1 MSKIHPSF
9 FFVPRENLY
18 TGEETP
24 LDLLLTNISL
34 NADIQNYINGFLGE
48 EPQHLTVYA
57 NNSDAYLICHDE
69 KNHEYTI
76 PIDEDEKHCFGQEFG
91 DDFVVYGE
99 DFTDMVV

>member
-9 FFVPRENLY
+9 FFDPRENLY

-34 NADIQNYINGFLGE
+34 NTDIQNYINGFLGE

-69 KNHEYTI
+69 KTTNTQSPLTKMKNTALKKNLETI
-76 PIDEDEKHCFGQEFG
+76 L
-91 DDFVVYGE
+91 
-99 DFTDMVV
+99 